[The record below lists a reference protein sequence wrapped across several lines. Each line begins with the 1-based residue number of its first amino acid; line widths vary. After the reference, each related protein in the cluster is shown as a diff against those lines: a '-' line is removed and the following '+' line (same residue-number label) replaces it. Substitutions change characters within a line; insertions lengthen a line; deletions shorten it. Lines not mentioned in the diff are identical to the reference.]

1 MHLSPELSGIE
12 LHVHLD
18 GSLRADTLWDLA
30 KQRQI
35 KLPHSN
41 FEEFRR
47 TFSPQNPYSLTKFL
61 SGFQWVIP
69 ILAGDKEALVR
80 SAMEFV
86 EDCRYRS
93 GLCYVEARFAPHLLT
108 GFSMDAEAVIQ
119 ATLDGLQRAST
130 EHVVQTR
137 LILCIMRDRPE
148 TADEV
153 LQLARKYEPHGV
165 VGIDIAGDESHWT
178 PQDLAPELLKIFDMA
193 KVYGVHRTVHAGE
206 AGPAEAVHEAVF
218 RLHAERVGHGY
229 GVLKNPIIYE
239 QVREAGVHFE
249 VCPTSSIMTGAVK
262 QNTTKKH
269 PVHRFISD
277 GTSFSLNTDDPLI
290 TGRWLKDEL
299 AYCETELGLS
309 TMAIE
314 QSKRNAVKAAFI
326 DSVEDRELLLNH
338 VLRKQ

>member
-1 MHLSPELSGIE
+1 MYLNSELGGIE

-18 GSLRADTLWDLA
+18 GALRADTLWDVA
-30 KQRQI
+30 KRRQI

-47 TFSPQNPYSLTKFL
+47 NFSPRNPYSLTKFL

-93 GLCYVEARFAPHLLT
+93 GLCYVEARFAPHILT
-108 GFSMDAEAVIQ
+108 GSCMDAEAVIQ

-130 EHVVQTR
+130 KHVVQTR

-165 VGIDIAGDESHWT
+165 VGIDIAGDESNWT
-178 PQDLAPELLKIFDMA
+178 SQDLSPELLKTFELA

-229 GVLKNPIIYE
+229 SVLENAIIYE
-239 QVREAGVHFE
+239 QVRKTGVHFE
-249 VCPTSSIMTGAVK
+249 VS
-262 QNTTKKH
+262 
-269 PVHRFISD
+269 ISD
-277 GTSFSLNTDDPLI
+277 RVF
-290 TGRWLKDEL
+290 
-299 AYCETELGLS
+299 
-309 TMAIE
+309 
-314 QSKRNAVKAAFI
+314 RNVC
-326 DSVEDRELLLNH
+326 
-338 VLRKQ
+338 